1 MSSKEK
7 RSSIFTKIL
16 INHKVPLEFR
26 YVNRLLTDNILE
38 YLKKRFEGKCCE
50 QGYIKPDS
58 INIVNYSSGIVK
70 NNLIIFD
77 VVFESQVCYLVEGLE
92 VNCVAKNITK
102 AGIRAEFDMEKTPAV
117 IFVARDHHY
126 VNKKFNEVEEG
137 NIITVKII
145 GQRYELNDTNISAI
159 AELVKVSKT
168 SKKLLIEEDVS
179 KNSSKTTSKTSSK
192 TSVKSNPKTSA
203 EPEPEAVAEPEPEA
217 VAEPEPEAVAEPEPE
232 AVAEPEP
239 EAAAEPEPEAAVEPE
254 PEAAVEPEPEA
265 AVEPEPEAADEEEEA
280 LKALELLDKEIE
292 LDMKK
297 KEAEKDTEKK
307 SEKELEKEKEVT
319 IVPDTK
325 PPVKRPRGRPRK
337 NPQ

>member
-7 RSSIFTKIL
+7 RSSIFTKML

-58 INIVNYSSGIVK
+58 INVVNYSSGIVK

-77 VVFESQVCYLVEGLE
+77 VVFESLVCYLVEGLE

-159 AELVKVSKT
+159 AELVKVNKT
-168 SKKLLIEEDVS
+168 SKKLLIEDDVS
-179 KNSSKTTSKTSSK
+179 KSSSK
-192 TSVKSNPKTSA
+192 TSVKTSA
-203 EPEPEAVAEPEPEA
+203 KTATEPEPEV
-217 VAEPEPEAVAEPEPE
+217 
-232 AVAEPEP
+232 
-239 EAAAEPEPEAAVEPE
+239 AAEPEPEAAVEPE

-265 AVEPEPEAADEEEEA
+265 ATEPEPEAVVEPEPEAVVEPEPEAAAEPEPEAAAEPEPEVGDEEEEA

-297 KEAEKDTEKK
+297 KETEK
-307 SEKELEKEKEVT
+307 ETEKEVT

-325 PPVKRPRGRPRK
+325 TPVKRPRGRPRK

>member
-7 RSSIFTKIL
+7 RSSIFTKML

-159 AELVKVSKT
+159 AELVKVNKT
-168 SKKLLIEEDVS
+168 SKKLLIEDDVS
-179 KNSSKTTSKTSSK
+179 KSSSK
-192 TSVKSNPKTSA
+192 TSVKTSA
-203 EPEPEAVAEPEPEA
+203 KTATEPEPEV
-217 VAEPEPEAVAEPEPE
+217 
-232 AVAEPEP
+232 
-239 EAAAEPEPEAAVEPE
+239 AAEPEPEAAVEPE
-254 PEAAVEPEPEA
+254 PEAAAEPEPEAATEPEPEAVVEPEPEAVVEPEPEA
-265 AVEPEPEAADEEEEA
+265 AAEPEPEVGDEEEEA

-297 KEAEKDTEKK
+297 KEAEKEAEKETEKDTEKK

-325 PPVKRPRGRPRK
+325 TPVKRPRGRPRK

>member
-7 RSSIFTKIL
+7 RSSIFTKML

-58 INIVNYSSGIVK
+58 INVVNYSSGIVK

-159 AELVKVSKT
+159 AELVKVNKT
-168 SKKLLIEEDVS
+168 SKKLLIEDDVS
-179 KNSSKTTSKTSSK
+179 KSNSK
-192 TSVKSNPKTSA
+192 TSVKSSAKIAAEPEPEAAVEPEPEAAA
-203 EPEPEAVAEPEPEA
+203 EPEPEAVAETEPEA
-217 VAEPEPEAVAEPEPE
+217 AAEPEPE

-239 EAAAEPEPEAAVEPE
+239 EAAAESEPEVG
-254 PEAAVEPEPEA
+254 
-265 AVEPEPEAADEEEEA
+265 DEEEEA

-297 KEAEKDTEKK
+297 KET
-307 SEKELEKEKEVT
+307 EKEKHTDTQNEKEKQTEVT

-325 PPVKRPRGRPRK
+325 TPVKRPRGRPRK
-337 NPQ
+337 NPK

>member
-7 RSSIFTKIL
+7 RSSIFTKML

-58 INIVNYSSGIVK
+58 INVVNYSSGIVK

-159 AELVKVSKT
+159 AELVKVNKP
-168 SKKLLIEEDVS
+168 SKKLLIEDDVS
-179 KNSSKTTSKTSSK
+179 KTSTK
-192 TSVKSNPKTSA
+192 TSVKSSAKTA
-203 EPEPEAVAEPEPEA
+203 TEPEPEAA
-217 VAEPEPEAVAEPEPE
+217 V
-232 AVAEPEP
+232 EPEP

-254 PEAAVEPEPEA
+254 TEAVVEPEPEA
-265 AVEPEPEAADEEEEA
+265 VVEPETEVAVEPETEAVVDPEPEAVDEEEEA

-297 KEAEKDTEKK
+297 KETEKESEKD
-307 SEKELEKEKEVT
+307 LEKEKEVT

-325 PPVKRPRGRPRK
+325 TPVKRPRGRPRK

>member
-7 RSSIFTKIL
+7 RSSIFTKML

-179 KNSSKTTSKTSSK
+179 KASSKTSSK
-192 TSVKSNPKTSA
+192 TSVKSIPKTSA

-217 VAEPEPEAVAEPEPE
+217 VAEPEPEAV
-232 AVAEPEP
+232 
-239 EAAAEPEPEAAVEPE
+239 VEPE
-254 PEAAVEPEPEA
+254 PEAADEPEPEA

-297 KEAEKDTEKK
+297 KEAEKEAEKETEKDTEKK
-307 SEKELEKEKEVT
+307 SEKDLEKEKEVT

-325 PPVKRPRGRPRK
+325 TPVKRPRGRPRK

>member
-7 RSSIFTKIL
+7 RSSIFTKML

-58 INIVNYSSGIVK
+58 INVVNYSSGIVK

-77 VVFESQVCYLVEGLE
+77 VVFDSQVCYLVEGLE

-159 AELVKVSKT
+159 AELVKVNKT
-168 SKKLLIEEDVS
+168 SKKLLIEDVS
-179 KNSSKTTSKTSSK
+179 KSSSK
-192 TSVKSNPKTSA
+192 TSVKSSAKIAAEPEPEAAVEPEPEAAA
-203 EPEPEAVAEPEPEA
+203 EPEPEAVAETEPEA
-217 VAEPEPEAVAEPEPE
+217 AAEPEPE

-239 EAAAEPEPEAAVEPE
+239 EAAAESEPEVG
-254 PEAAVEPEPEA
+254 
-265 AVEPEPEAADEEEEA
+265 DEEEEA

-297 KEAEKDTEKK
+297 KETEK
-307 SEKELEKEKEVT
+307 EKEKETEKEKEKEKEVT

-325 PPVKRPRGRPRK
+325 TPVKRPRGRPRK
-337 NPQ
+337 NPK

>member
-7 RSSIFTKIL
+7 RSSIFTKML

-58 INIVNYSSGIVK
+58 INVVNYSSGIVK

-159 AELVKVSKT
+159 AELVKVNKT
-168 SKKLLIEEDVS
+168 SKKLLIEDVS
-179 KNSSKTTSKTSSK
+179 KSSSK
-192 TSVKSNPKTSA
+192 TSVKSSAKIAA
-203 EPEPEAVAEPEPEA
+203 EPEPEAAVEPEPEA
-217 VAEPEPEAVAEPEPE
+217 AAEPEPE

-239 EAAAEPEPEAAVEPE
+239 EAAAESEPEVG
-254 PEAAVEPEPEA
+254 
-265 AVEPEPEAADEEEEA
+265 DEEEEA

-297 KEAEKDTEKK
+297 KETEK
-307 SEKELEKEKEVT
+307 EKEKETEKEKEKEKEVT

-325 PPVKRPRGRPRK
+325 TPVKRPRGRPRK
-337 NPQ
+337 NPK

>member
-7 RSSIFTKIL
+7 RSSIFTKML

-58 INIVNYSSGIVK
+58 INVVNYSSGIVK

-159 AELVKVSKT
+159 AELVKVNKT
-168 SKKLLIEEDVS
+168 SKKLLIEDDVS
-179 KNSSKTTSKTSSK
+179 KSNSK
-192 TSVKSNPKTSA
+192 TSVKSSAKIAAEPEPEAAVEPEPEAAA
-203 EPEPEAVAEPEPEA
+203 EPEPEAVAETEPEA
-217 VAEPEPEAVAEPEPE
+217 AAEPEPE

-239 EAAAEPEPEAAVEPE
+239 EAAAESEPEVG
-254 PEAAVEPEPEA
+254 
-265 AVEPEPEAADEEEEA
+265 DEEEEA

-297 KEAEKDTEKK
+297 KEKETET
-307 SEKELEKEKEVT
+307 EKEVT

-325 PPVKRPRGRPRK
+325 TPVKRPRGRPRK
-337 NPQ
+337 NPK